1 MAAVGG
7 TTSAI
12 GTGLELVNDA
22 FEGNFSFEKF
32 IRKATIET
40 VSRKLGGS
48 STFGPTEQM
57 VNDNIFN
64 LGDKA
69 LDEIDKNVYV

>member
-1 MAAVGG
+1 MATIGG
-7 TTSAI
+7 IASAI

-22 FEGNFSFEKF
+22 FEGNFSFAKF
-32 IRKATIET
+32 VRKATIET

-48 STFGPTEQM
+48 STFGPTEQI

-64 LGDKA
+64 VGDKA
-69 LDEIDKNVYV
+69 LDELDKKD